1 MNNLQPPQP
10 TSARW
15 GVRTKRIVAIFTLAF
30 VAFALWN
37 LKQIFSLLIVAVLF
51 SYLLWPLV
59 SLIERRVLH
68 VLPFGTRSLAVFI
81 SFVAVIAIFGVA
93 LVAIVPA
100 LIAQIVELGQDFPT
114 LVEQVQGNIESFL
127 NQPITINGRAVL
139 FNGQPI
145 VPLER
150 LADLT
155 GEADVSRVFE
165 SDSLDMSAMLV
176 DSVTGL
182 TGSAVS
188 FVGGAVDILINLV
201 FLITIVFYLIRD
213 GDKFIQKLI
222 EITPEAYEGDIRRM
236 LYELGRVWNAYLR
249 GQMVLSITVGMAV
262 YVSALVLGLPNAPI
276 LGLLSGLLEFMPN
289 IGPFI
294 ALFPA
299 ALTALFSQSS
309 TVPILSGISF
319 ALVVIFVWIAIQNV
333 ESVVLVPRVMGGS
346 LNLHPVVVII
356 AVIGGASV
364 AGALG
369 LILAAPF
376 TATARLLG
384 QYIYGKLFDMD
395 PFPQR
400 QPRQA
405 ALSGAWIVRAN
416 TFNWRLIPGS
426 RFLKRRIDR
435 VVLHRMSSQEREAKS

>member
-15 GVRTKRIVAIFTLAF
+15 GVRTKRIVAIVTLAF

-37 LKQIFSLLIVAVLF
+37 LKQVFPLLIVAVLF

-59 SLIERRVLH
+59 SLIERRILH
-68 VLPFGTRSLAVFI
+68 ILPFGTRSLAVFI
-81 SFVAVIAIFGVA
+81 SFVTVIAIFGIA

-100 LIAQIVELGQDFPT
+100 LVAQIVELGQNFPT
-114 LVEQVQGNIESFL
+114 LLEQAQDNIESFL

-139 FNGQPI
+139 FNGQPV

-155 GEADVSRVFE
+155 GEADISQMFD
-165 SDSLDMSAMLV
+165 SDSFDMSAMLV

-182 TGSAVS
+182 TGSAVG

-201 FLITIVFYLIRD
+201 FLITIVFYLTRD
-213 GDKFIQKLI
+213 GDKFILKLI
-222 EITPEAYEGDIRRM
+222 EITPEAYKGDMRRL
-236 LYELGRVWNAYLR
+236 LYELGQVWNAYLR
-249 GQMVLSITVGMAV
+249 GQIVLSITVGMAV
-262 YVSALVLGLPNAPI
+262 YVAALVLGLPNAPI

-294 ALFPA
+294 ALIPA

-309 TVPILSGISF
+309 TLPLLSGIGF
-319 ALVVIFVWIAIQNV
+319 ALIVIFVWVAIQNV

-356 AVIGGASV
+356 AVIAGASI

-395 PFPQR
+395 PFPQL

-405 ALSGAWIVRAN
+405 ALSAAWIIRAN

-426 RFLKRRIDR
+426 RFLKRRFDR
-435 VVLHRMSSQEREAKS
+435 MVLHRIPTQEK